1 MLTIGKIINTHGI
14 NGELKIIEQTDFP
27 ERFTK
32 GNIIYFIN
40 ANNEPISIEIEDYR
54 TMNKYGLLKIKGYNH
69 IKDAETLKGLELKIK
84 KSEAGKLDEGEYYY
98 FEIIGCEVYT
108 TNNELIGVIDS
119 IMSPGANDV
128 WVVKSKENKEFL
140 IPFIPS
146 VVKHV
151 DISNKRV
158 EIEVME
164 GLLD

>member
-14 NGELKIIEQTDFP
+14 NGELKVIEQTDFP

-40 ANNEPISIEIEDYR
+40 ANNETIPIEIEDYR
-54 TMNKYGLLKIKGYNH
+54 RMNKYGLLKIKGFNH

-84 KSEAGKLDEGEYYY
+84 KSEAGKLNKGEYYY

-108 TNNELIGVIDS
+108 TNSELIGVIDS

-128 WVVKSKENKEFL
+128 WVVKNRENKEFL